1 MTLTW
6 YLVVRCFITSL
17 LFFLYCWQWMDKR
30 YTAMCTISLI
40 MCWFLFSYIFIIINK
55 LFNYVMN
62 YYLYLIYNILW
73 WNNLEVWLLLMF
85 LKVKGILKI
94 KSGELIMFWKKSKYY
109 MWNYWKYINIYLNII
124 SFFTSWYFFIF
135 IKNNGFFFIKNKNI
149 FNHF

>member
-1 MTLTW
+1 
-6 YLVVRCFITSL
+6 
-17 LFFLYCWQWMDKR
+17 
-30 YTAMCTISLI
+30 
-40 MCWFLFSYIFIIINK
+40 
-55 LFNYVMN
+55 MN

-94 KSGELIMFWKKSKYY
+94 KSGELIMFWK
-109 MWNYWKYINIYLNII
+109 NPN
-124 SFFTSWYFFIF
+124 